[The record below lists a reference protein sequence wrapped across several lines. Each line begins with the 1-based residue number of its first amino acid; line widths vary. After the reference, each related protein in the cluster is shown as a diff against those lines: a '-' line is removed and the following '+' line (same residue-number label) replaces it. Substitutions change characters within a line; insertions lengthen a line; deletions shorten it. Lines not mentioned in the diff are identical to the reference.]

1 VKVLL
6 DTDIGSDIDD
16 AICLAYLLAKPGCE
30 LLGVTTVSGEPEKRA
45 MLASAI
51 CKAAKKEIP
60 ILPGAPAP
68 FLIPAHQPVAQQAA
82 ALDRWPHETH
92 FPEGRAVGFLRDAIR
107 SHPGEVT
114 LLAIGPMT
122 NIALLFTLDP
132 EIPRL
137 LKAFY
142 MMIGCFGETH
152 MEWNALNDPH
162 ATAIVYNARPPVHR
176 SVGLD
181 VTLQVQMEAAEVR
194 RRFQAPL
201 LRPVLD
207 MAEVW
212 FQARPEVTF
221 HDPLAAVSLFDDAV
235 CTYERGLVEVELAST
250 RLAGLTHFTRGEDGM
265 HEVAMQVNAERFFRE
280 YFTVTTGGYARGDGD
295 SIRPH

>member
-1 VKVLL
+1 MKVLL

-16 AICLAYLLAKPGCE
+16 AICLAYLLAKPECD
-30 LLGVTTVSGEPEKRA
+30 LLGITTVSGEPEKRA

-51 CKAAKKEIP
+51 CKTAGRDIP
-60 ILPGAPAP
+60 IFPGAPLP
-68 FLIPAHQPVAQQAA
+68 LLVPPHQPLAQQAT

-92 FPEGRAVGFLRDAIR
+92 FPEGRAIGFMRDTIR

-122 NIALLFTLDP
+122 NVALLFALDP
-132 EIPRL
+132 EIPSL
-137 LKAFY
+137 LKGFY
-142 MMIGCFGETH
+142 MMIGAFTQGIVFTG
-152 MEWNALNDPH
+152 MRYEWNALNDPH
-162 ATAIVYNARPPVHR
+162 ATAIVYKARPPVHR

-181 VTLQVQMEAAEVR
+181 VTLQVQMDAAEVR

-212 FQARPEVTF
+212 FQQRPEVTF
-221 HDPLAAVSLFDDAV
+221 HDPLAAVSLFDDHV
-235 CTYERGLVEVELAST
+235 CTFERGQVDVELASAHLPGMT
-250 RLAGLTHFTRGEDGM
+250 YFTAQSQGP
-265 HEVAMQVNAERFFRE
+265 HEVAMKVEPERFFAE
-280 YFTVTTGGYARGDGD
+280 YFGVTAGE
-295 SIRPH
+295 

>member
-1 VKVLL
+1 MKLLL
-6 DTDIGSDIDD
+6 DTDIGTDIDD
-16 AICLAYLLAKPGCE
+16 AICLAYLLAKPECE
-30 LLGVTTVSGEPEKRA
+30 LLGITTVSGEPEKRA

-51 CKAAKKEIP
+51 CKTAGRDTP
-60 ILPGAPAP
+60 IFSGAPLP
-68 FLIPAHQPVAQQAA
+68 LLIPPHQPVAQQAA
-82 ALDRWPHETH
+82 VLDRWPHETQ
-92 FPEGRAVGFLRDAIR
+92 FPAGRAIGFLRDTIR

-137 LKAFY
+137 LKGFY
-142 MMIGCFGETH
+142 MMIGAFTLTP
-152 MEWNALNDPH
+152 MRYEWNALNDPH
-162 ATAIVYNARPPVHR
+162 ATAIVYKARPPVHR

-181 VTLQVQMEAAEVR
+181 VTLSVQMDAAEVR

-212 FQARPEVTF
+212 FEQRPEVTF
-221 HDPLAAVSLFDDAV
+221 HDPLAAVSIFDEQV
-235 CTYERGLVEVELAST
+235 CTYERGQVEVELVSAHLPGMT
-250 RLAGLTHFTRGEDGM
+250 YFAKADGGPHEAAMTVDAGK
-265 HEVAMQVNAERFFRE
+265 FFAE
-280 YFTVTTGGYARGDGD
+280 YFGVTGGNGKC
-295 SIRPH
+295 

>member
-1 VKVLL
+1 MKVLL

-16 AICLAYLLAKPGCE
+16 AICLAYLLAKPECE
-30 LLGVTTVSGEPEKRA
+30 LLGITTVSGEPEKRA

-51 CKAAKKEIP
+51 CRAAGRNDVP
-60 ILPGAPAP
+60 IFPGAPLPLLVAP
-68 FLIPAHQPVAQQAA
+68 HQQHAQQAT
-82 ALDRWPHETH
+82 ALDRWPHETR
-92 FPEGRAVGFLRDAIR
+92 FPEGRAIGFLRDTIR

-122 NIALLFTLDP
+122 NIALLFALDP

-137 LKAFY
+137 LKGFY
-142 MMIGCFGETH
+142 MMIGAFTQGIVFTG
-152 MEWNALNDPH
+152 MRYEWNALNDPH
-162 ATAIVYNARPPVHR
+162 ATAMVYNARPPVHR

-181 VTLQVQMEAAEVR
+181 VTLQVQMDAAEVR
-194 RRFQAPL
+194 QHFQTPL

-221 HDPLAAVSLFDDAV
+221 HDPLAAVSIFDEQV
-235 CTYERGLVEVELAST
+235 CSYERGQVEVELASAHLPGMT
-250 RLAGLTHFTRGEDGM
+250 YFTKMDDGP
-265 HEVAMQVNAERFFRE
+265 HEVAMTVNAKRFFDE
-280 YFTVTTGGYARGDGD
+280 YFTVTAGGA
-295 SIRPH
+295 STV

>member
-1 VKVLL
+1 MKVVL

-16 AICLAYLLAKPGCE
+16 AICLAYLLAKPECE
-30 LLGVTTVSGEPEKRA
+30 LLGITTVSGEPEKRA

-51 CKAAKKEIP
+51 CKAAGRDIP
-60 ILPGAPAP
+60 IFPGAPLP
-68 FLIPAHQPVAQQAA
+68 FLIPPHQPVAQQATT
-82 ALDRWPHETH
+82 LDRWPHTTQ
-92 FPEGRAVGFLRDAIR
+92 FPAGQAIPFLRDTIR

-137 LKAFY
+137 LKGLY
-142 MMIGCFGETH
+142 MMIGAFTQGIVFTG
-152 MEWNALNDPH
+152 MRYEWNALNDPH
-162 ATAIVYNARPPVHR
+162 AAAIVYKACPLVHR

-181 VTLQVQMEAAEVR
+181 VTLQVQMDAAEVR
-194 RRFQAPL
+194 RRFQAPR

-212 FQARPEVTF
+212 FEQRPEVTF
-221 HDPLAAVSLFDDAV
+221 HDPLAAVSIFDDRV
-235 CTYERGLVEVELAST
+235 CTYERGQVEVELASAHLPGMT
-250 RLAGLTHFTRGEDGM
+250 YFSRQAGGP
-265 HEVAMQVNAERFFRE
+265 HEAAMTVDANRFFQE
-280 YFTVTTGGYARGDGD
+280 YFDVTTAVG
-295 SIRPH
+295 